1 MVLGHEILIRVI
13 PPTMLASPWHI
24 GFFSP
29 LKNFTKKFADLWVCF
44 FDAKSYLFGA
54 FKLKG
59 LYI

>member
-1 MVLGHEILIRVI
+1 MVLGHEILFRVI

-24 GFFSP
+24 GFFHPLRIS
-29 LKNFTKKFADLWVCF
+29 LKNSLIFGFVF